1 MPHRINRS
9 LMLWFF
15 IALQA
20 MMPFIHAHAGAVQL
34 SHSGFLHVH
43 QDMPTDATWHATAN
57 ADHGAE
63 VDVADGRPS
72 PLLILD
78 VAEAALPASRL
89 TLPRIAP
96 QATPG
101 AGLPAPPPRFLPPDH
116 TLPLAL
122 APPAA

>member
-1 MPHRINRS
+1 
-9 LMLWFF
+9 MLWFF

-34 SHSGFLHVH
+34 GHSGFLHVH
-43 QDMPTDATWHATAN
+43 QDMPTDATWHASASD
-57 ADHGAE
+57 DHGAE

-72 PLLILD
+72 PLLALD
-78 VAEAALPASRL
+78 VAEAALPASPL
-89 TLPRIAP
+89 ALPRIAP
-96 QATPG
+96 RATPG
-101 AGLPAPPPRFLPPDH
+101 AGLPAPPPRFPPPDH

>member
-1 MPHRINRS
+1 
-9 LMLWFF
+9 MLWFF

-20 MMPFIHAHAGAVQL
+20 MMPFIHAHAGADQVHL
-34 SHSGFLHVH
+34 GGFLHVH
-43 QDMPTDATWHATAN
+43 QDIPGDLTWHAN

-63 VDVADGRPS
+63 IDVADGRPS
-72 PLLILD
+72 PLLALD
-78 VAEAALPASRL
+78 VADAALPASPL

-96 QATPG
+96 QASPG
-101 AGLPAPPPRFLPPDH
+101 AGLPAPPARFPPPDH

>member
-1 MPHRINRS
+1 LHKPINRA

-43 QDMPTDATWHATAN
+43 QDMPADATWHASASD
-57 ADHGAE
+57 DHGAE
-63 VDVADGRPS
+63 VGVADGRPS

-89 TLPRIAP
+89 TLPHIAP
-96 QATPG
+96 QAIPG
-101 AGLPAPPPRFLPPDH
+101 AGLPAPPPRFPPPDH
-116 TLPLAL
+116 TRPLAL

>member
-1 MPHRINRS
+1 MPNSINRA

-15 IALQA
+15 IAPQA

-43 QDMPTDATWHATAN
+43 QDMPTDTIWHASAG
-57 ADHGAE
+57 AAHGTE
-63 VDVADGRPS
+63 VGVSDGRPS
-72 PLLILD
+72 PLEGLD
-78 VAEAALPASRL
+78 VAEPALPASPL
-89 TLPRIAP
+89 ALPRIAP
-96 QATPG
+96 QAAPG

>member
-1 MPHRINRS
+1 
-9 LMLWFF
+9 MLWFF

-34 SHSGFLHVH
+34 GHSGFLHVH
-43 QDMPTDATWHATAN
+43 QDMPTDATWHASASD
-57 ADHGAE
+57 DHGAE
-63 VDVADGRPS
+63 VGVADGMPS
-72 PLLILD
+72 PLLTLD
-78 VAEAALPASRL
+78 VAEPALPAS
-89 TLPRIAP
+89 TPALPRIAP

-101 AGLPAPPPRFLPPDH
+101 AGLPAPPPRFPPPDH